1 MNIILFCMLI
11 KQIERRV
18 LILRVFISHASKNK
32 EIVVR
37 FSRFLEDINSD
48 IDVFC
53 SSEKGSIKVGS
64 DFVETIFKELN
75 ECDVFIPIIS
85 KEYYDSKFCMIEL
98 GVAYSYFRGKF
109 QKNGESYIYPF
120 ALYPVQKGYALSGTP
135 LSNLQTGDISDKEDL
150 RGFLKYLSS
159 EKGIIIGSGTNR
171 IIHSFINEIDRI
183 TLQNHNILE
192 SARINTYFDDSIEYK
207 HREDIAYYGISKD
220 VIVVNYNMN
229 PYEKANVKRPNFISL
244 VLSYVDKLDLG
255 RYLELNLNAEFRFV
269 INSFTNSLNKIFVE
283 FKYSNVH
290 SVLEAFE
297 FPVVYGENRFSIPL
311 EKMKSNALHDI
322 SEICFVIHPDD
333 VVEDEGMFKIETIK
347 VE

>member
-1 MNIILFCMLI
+1 
-11 KQIERRV
+11 
-18 LILRVFISHASKNK
+18 
-32 EIVVR
+32 
-37 FSRFLEDINSD
+37 
-48 IDVFC
+48 
-53 SSEKGSIKVGS
+53 
-64 DFVETIFKELN
+64 
-75 ECDVFIPIIS
+75 
-85 KEYYDSKFCMIEL
+85 
-98 GVAYSYFRGKF
+98 
-109 QKNGESYIYPF
+109 
-120 ALYPVQKGYALSGTP
+120 
-135 LSNLQTGDISDKEDL
+135 
-150 RGFLKYLSS
+150 
-159 EKGIIIGSGTNR
+159 
-171 IIHSFINEIDRI
+171 
-183 TLQNHNILE
+183 
-192 SARINTYFDDSIEYK
+192 
-207 HREDIAYYGISKD
+207 
-220 VIVVNYNMN
+220 MN

>member
-1 MNIILFCMLI
+1 M
-11 KQIERRV
+11 
-18 LILRVFISHASKNK
+18 RVFISHASKNK
-32 EIVVR
+32 EIVLK
-37 FSRFLEDINSD
+37 FSRFLENINSD

-64 DFVETIFKELN
+64 NFVEAIFKELN

-98 GVAYSYFRGKF
+98 GVAYSYFRGKY

-159 EKGIIIGSGTNR
+159 EKGIVIGSGTNR
-171 IIHSFINEIDRI
+171 IIHAFKNEIDRI
-183 TLQNHNILE
+183 VLQNQNIIE
-192 SARINTYFDDSIEYK
+192 AAKINTYFDDSIEHK

-220 VIVVNYNMN
+220 GIVVNYNMN
-229 PYEKANVKRPNFISL
+229 PYERVDVIRPNFISL
-244 VLSYVDKLDLG
+244 VLSYIDKLDLG
-255 RYLELNLNAEFRFV
+255 RYLELNLNIEFKFS
-269 INSFTNSLNKIFVE
+269 ITSFTNSLRRLFVE
-283 FKYSNVH
+283 FKYSNSH
-290 SVLEAFE
+290 SLLETFE
-297 FPVVYGENRFSIPL
+297 FPIVYGENQFSIPL

-322 SEICFVIHPDD
+322 SEISFVIHPDD
-333 VVEDEGMFKIETIK
+333 VVEDEGMFKIEAIK